1 MNEIQLFLLRYA
13 EQLKIQVRNELA
25 RPRDHSPG
33 YDRNAYS
40 NGRNP
45 KNKGSFAISD
55 GGDLWNS
62 VNTIM
67 IDDNYGFELEIND
80 YYWYVDQGV
89 KPHPEYLKGKGSG
102 GSSAFISSLTKWA
115 AGKGFNDPLGAAFA
129 IRRNIFKFGI
139 VPTNFMG
146 DALDNI
152 SVLIEE
158 EFGDAADKWIDVLLE
173 GFEGIS
179 AEQE

>member
-1 MNEIQLFLLRYA
+1 MNEIQLFLLKWAA
-13 EQLKIQVRNELA
+13 ELKVQVRNELA
-25 RPRDHSPG
+25 RPRTHSPG

-45 KNKGSFAISD
+45 NYGGSFAISD

-62 VNTIM
+62 VDTVM
-67 IDDNYGFELEIND
+67 INDNYGWYLEIND
-80 YYWYVDQGV
+80 YYWNVDQGT

-102 GSSAFISSLTKWA
+102 GRSKFIASLTKWA

-129 IRRNIFKFGI
+129 IRRNIWKYGI

-158 EFGDAADKWIDVLLE
+158 EFGDAADKWIDVLLDGYE
-173 GFEGIS
+173 GLS